1 MIDNV
6 NESKSYMSDI
16 LKTAQI
22 SFDGSLDFIEA
33 GTQKVKKTLQESYSS
48 IKDKTNCIHKTEQEL
63 LKDFRTEISKL
74 YKEIQIRKLDAD
86 QSSGVT
92 PKRRAFE

>member
-1 MIDNV
+1 M
-6 NESKSYMSDI
+6 
-16 LKTAQI
+16 
-22 SFDGSLDFIEA
+22 
-33 GTQKVKKTLQESYSS
+33 
-48 IKDKTNCIHKTEQEL
+48 EQEL
-63 LKDFRTEISKL
+63 LKDFRTDISKL